1 MYTFTMRKNNTSYK
15 NIFIAFGVI
24 VVAAIGYSIYDKQQ
38 PGQLD
43 TFAQC
48 VTDSGA
54 KFYGAFWCPH
64 CQAQKALFGKSKDL
78 LPYIECSTPDGNGQN
93 AVCKDKAIT
102 SYPTW
107 SFAST
112 TSTTTDMLTGEQTLS
127 TIAEKTGCTLP
138 EGN

>member
-1 MYTFTMRKNNTSYK
+1 MRKNNSSYK

-38 PGQLD
+38 PGPLD

-48 VTDSGA
+48 VNDSGA

-64 CQAQKALFGKSKDL
+64 CQAQKAIFSKSKDL

-107 SFAST
+107 EFASST
-112 TSTTTDMLTGEQTLS
+112 GTTTDFFPGEKTLS
-127 TIAEKTGCTLP
+127 EIAEKSKCTLP
-138 EGN
+138 AGF

>member
-1 MYTFTMRKNNTSYK
+1 MRKNNTSYK